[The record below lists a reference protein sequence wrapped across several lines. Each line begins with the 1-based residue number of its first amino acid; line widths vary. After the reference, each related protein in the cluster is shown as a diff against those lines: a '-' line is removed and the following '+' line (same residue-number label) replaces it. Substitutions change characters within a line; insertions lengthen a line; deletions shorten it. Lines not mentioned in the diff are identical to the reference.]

1 MLLAIHIFVSVAN
14 CIYYHSTC
22 EGPWCGWH
30 IISVIGTPPPDWP
43 LGQRHQYAIPIFLK
57 FVSSVLHLFPR
68 PVTFQNPQIFS
79 FQYVSGMQI
88 SSFYVLT
95 ALDVL
100 LTHENWFEKWSSRSP
115 DFNMWPIFL
124 HIGIVFNQ
132 FHFLTLL
139 PVHFLSS
146 SCMLR
151 VDTWWKWWF
160 SGLGCKRT
168 QLCYYCWSCLK
179 IAQINN
185 KGPLFS

>member
-1 MLLAIHIFVSVAN
+1 MRGLDA
-14 CIYYHSTC
+14 
-22 EGPWCGWH
+22 GWH
-30 IISVIGTPPPDWP
+30 IISVIGTPPPDLA
-43 LGQRHQYAIPIFLK
+43 LGPTTSICNSYLPQICVISSLTFL
-57 FVSSVLHLFPR
+57 PR
-68 PVTFQNPQIFS
+68 PMTFQNPQIFS

-100 LTHENWFEKWSSRSP
+100 LTHEHWFEKWSSRSP

>member
-1 MLLAIHIFVSVAN
+1 MRGLDA
-14 CIYYHSTC
+14 
-22 EGPWCGWH
+22 GWH
-30 IISVIGTPPPDWP
+30 IISVIGTPPPDLAFGP
-43 LGQRHQYAIPIFLK
+43 TTSICNSYLPQICVISSLTFL
-57 FVSSVLHLFPR
+57 PR
-68 PVTFQNPQIFS
+68 PMTFQNPQIFS

-100 LTHENWFEKWSSRSP
+100 LTHEHWFEKWSSRSP